1 MTNMPIKRV
10 TLYKHGVGFFERRA
24 TVSGEHVDLSFRVE
38 EMNDI
43 LKSLTVIDWSGGHV
57 RGVDYAT
64 PLSDEEKL
72 AGCSIR
78 LGDRR
83 SLRDLLVRLRGR
95 RVRLILDQG
104 EEPAGT
110 LLGLD
115 ELPERQQ
122 VSSSLVSVLL
132 DGSDRVQT
140 FTLERLEGVEILD
153 ERGAGDLRF
162 FLETAL
168 SQEDYR
174 QLTIRLSPGDHDL
187 SAAYIAPA
195 PTWRVSYRL
204 VASEGEGGT
213 ELPALL
219 QGWGLFDNRLDED
232 LEAVALTLVA
242 GMPISFVYD
251 LYKPFMP
258 ERPVVEEEAR
268 VAAAPVEFAE
278 ADRAMLM
285 ADMTPPRVAAR
296 RRPDA
301 ERADLPQLD
310 MPAYL
315 SKRVAEGAEP
325 GAIRS
330 QALKEAA
337 PAEAEGEELGELFQ
351 YVIGTPVTVRR
362 GHSAMVPIVSS
373 ELNYRKELLYNG
385 SKMPMHPVAT
395 LFLKNDTG
403 LTLERG
409 PLTVIHGGAYVGEA
423 VLPLTARGGE
433 LVVPYAVELGIQ
445 VREEYGSA
453 REIRGL
459 EIKEAYLHV
468 EEWAI
473 RWREYRLHNS
483 TEQPMTVLVEHPHS
497 AHLEL
502 YDTPEPK
509 ERTQDHLR
517 FDVEV
522 PAHGETTLRV
532 RERRLLSRQEQLQKQ
547 SYEGL
552 RRYLEQELLDREA
565 YETVTEL
572 LGLWE
577 RIAGSEKRVQEID
590 RERQKIY
597 QAQQQIQGNMGA
609 LSATG
614 KEGALRTRYVE
625 QLEATE
631 DQLRSLAQ
639 QEAEFKAVIQRLN
652 DQIGEHLAAL
662 G

>member
-1 MTNMPIKRV
+1 
-10 TLYKHGVGFFERRA
+10 
-24 TVSGEHVDLSFRVE
+24 
-38 EMNDI
+38 
-43 LKSLTVIDWSGGHV
+43 
-57 RGVDYAT
+57 
-64 PLSDEEKL
+64 
-72 AGCSIR
+72 
-78 LGDRR
+78 
-83 SLRDLLVRLRGR
+83 
-95 RVRLILDQG
+95 
-104 EEPAGT
+104 
-110 LLGLD
+110 
-115 ELPERQQ
+115 
-122 VSSSLVSVLL
+122 
-132 DGSDRVQT
+132 
-140 FTLERLEGVEILD
+140 
-153 ERGAGDLRF
+153 
-162 FLETAL
+162 
-168 SQEDYR
+168 
-174 QLTIRLSPGDHDL
+174 
-187 SAAYIAPA
+187 
-195 PTWRVSYRL
+195 
-204 VASEGEGGT
+204 
-213 ELPALL
+213 
-219 QGWGLFDNRLDED
+219 
-232 LEAVALTLVA
+232 
-242 GMPISFVYD
+242 
-251 LYKPFMP
+251 
-258 ERPVVEEEAR
+258 
-268 VAAAPVEFAE
+268 
-278 ADRAMLM
+278 
-285 ADMTPPRVAAR
+285 MTPPRVAAR

-522 PAHGETTLRV
+522 PARGETTLRV

-552 RRYLEQELLDREA
+552 RRYLEQELLDRDA
-565 YETVTEL
+565 YDKVTEL

-577 RIAGSEKRVQEID
+577 KIADSDKRVEEIG
-590 RERQKIY
+590 REREKIY

-631 DQLRSLAQ
+631 DQIRSLDQ
-639 QEAEFKAVIQRLN
+639 READLKAEIQRLN
-652 DQIGEHLAAL
+652 DQVAERLEVL

>member
-24 TVSGEHVDLSFRVE
+24 TVSGEQVDLSFRVE

-95 RVRLILDQG
+95 RVRLMLDQG

-115 ELPERQQ
+115 ELPDRQQ

-204 VASEGEGGT
+204 VAAEGEGGT

-232 LEAVALTLVA
+232 LDGVALTLVA

-278 ADRAMLM
+278 AGGVMRAAAAMEPDVEKGFSLETM
-285 ADMTPPRVAAR
+285 RLAR
-296 RRPDA
+296 RPI
-301 ERADLPQLD
+301 
-310 MPAYL
+310 
-315 SKRVAEGAEP
+315 SK
-325 GAIRS
+325 
-330 QALKEAA
+330 QALQAAA
-337 PAEAEGEELGELFQ
+337 PVTAQGQELGELFQ
-351 YVIGTPVTVRR
+351 YVIGMPVTVRR
-362 GHSAMVPIVSS
+362 GHSAMVPILSS
-373 ELNYRKELLYNG
+373 ELSYRKELLYNG
-385 SKMPMHPVAT
+385 SKMPVHPVAT
-395 LFLKNDTG
+395 LFLKNDSG

-409 PLTVIHGGAYVGEA
+409 PVTVIHGGAYVGEA
-423 VLPLTARGGE
+423 VLPFTRSGGE
-433 LVVPYAVELGIQ
+433 VVVPYSLELGIQ
-445 VREEYGSA
+445 VREEHGTG
-453 REIRGL
+453 RQIQGL
-459 EIKEAYLHV
+459 HIKEALLHI
-468 EEWAI
+468 EEWEI
-473 RWREYRLHNS
+473 RWRDYQVRNV
-483 TEQPMTVLVEHPHS
+483 TPQPVTVLVEHPHS
-497 AHLEL
+497 ARFEL
-502 YDTPEPK
+502 HDTAEPK
-509 ERTQDHLR
+509 ERTPEFLR
-517 FDVEV
+517 FEVEV